1 MNAFAPS
8 GGRVRN
14 VDGLGMIEASAQI
27 GQEARLALQFT
38 PFALPSL
45 VAVCIAIA
53 LMPHL
58 WRHRAAPGG
67 LSLVIL
73 MIAVTWW
80 SAGQILG
87 TLFSDLDGKF
97 LAAKI
102 QYPGVVVVPTA
113 WFLFCLQYTGELR
126 TVQRYWPVL
135 TAPALI
141 ALGLALTN
149 DAHGWIWASARLVE
163 VGEFVAWE
171 IEYGSLF
178 PFHRWWSYLLVSIGT
193 LSLLKSLLASP
204 WHRRRAMFVIAA
216 PLFTLTAN
224 LVYLLPDSPFAWL
237 DLTPT
242 GFMFSGAILSLA
254 LRSELLDLV
263 PLSRE
268 RVVQDMND
276 ALFVLGPGDRVLD
289 MNPAAERLVARGARP
304 ESGKPIQ
311 KLLPLDPALLEQT
324 ALRKGP
330 VEQVLRFD
338 DIESA
343 WQVTAFDLHDPRG
356 GVTGRALMFQDTTE
370 RWRAL
375 RALHETTNALT
386 AANGELRRL
395 VILDPVTRTLQR
407 SAFLQQVQEEIR
419 RARRMKRGVC
429 MVLLRLDDLAGLNAR
444 AGSKIVD
451 QVLRA
456 LAQMVE
462 TLRRDGDILGRT
474 GAADFALLIAE
485 AEPVLLRS
493 VLADLGTALEKA
505 RFRDAT
511 GQPLSIEILKGTAD
525 LAKARDATDSATGNA
540 NGDTTGDA
548 NYNAEQLLAE
558 AQRDLDQTAA
568 PLYRSAQRRLQAN
581 ASDADRQ
588 A

>member
-1 MNAFAPS
+1 M
-8 GGRVRN
+8 
-14 VDGLGMIEASAQI
+14 
-27 GQEARLALQFT
+27 ALQFT

-58 WRHRAAPGG
+58 WRHRAAPRG

-268 RVVQDMND
+268 RVVHDMND

-311 KLLPLDPALLEQT
+311 ELLPLDPALLEQT
-324 ALRKGP
+324 ALREGP

-395 VILDPVTRTLQR
+395 VTLDPVTRTLQR

-429 MVLLRLDDLAGLNAR
+429 MVLLRLHDLAGLNAR

-462 TLRRDGDILGRT
+462 TVRRDGDILGRT

-485 AEPVLLRS
+485 AEPALLRS
-493 VLADLGTALEKA
+493 ALADLGNALEKA

-525 LAKARDATDSATGNA
+525 LAEARDAAYNATGNA
-540 NGDTTGDA
+540 NG
-548 NYNAEQLLAE
+548 
-558 AQRDLDQTAA
+558 
-568 PLYRSAQRRLQAN
+568 
-581 ASDADRQ
+581 
-588 A
+588 

>member
-1 MNAFAPS
+1 
-8 GGRVRN
+8 
-14 VDGLGMIEASAQI
+14 
-27 GQEARLALQFT
+27 
-38 PFALPSL
+38 
-45 VAVCIAIA
+45 
-53 LMPHL
+53 
-58 WRHRAAPGG
+58 
-67 LSLVIL
+67 
-73 MIAVTWW
+73 
-80 SAGQILG
+80 
-87 TLFSDLDGKF
+87 
-97 LAAKI
+97 
-102 QYPGVVVVPTA
+102 
-113 WFLFCLQYTGELR
+113 
-126 TVQRYWPVL
+126 
-135 TAPALI
+135 
-141 ALGLALTN
+141 
-149 DAHGWIWASARLVE
+149 
-163 VGEFVAWE
+163 
-171 IEYGSLF
+171 
-178 PFHRWWSYLLVSIGT
+178 
-193 LSLLKSLLASP
+193 
-204 WHRRRAMFVIAA
+204 
-216 PLFTLTAN
+216 
-224 LVYLLPDSPFAWL
+224 
-237 DLTPT
+237 
-242 GFMFSGAILSLA
+242 
-254 LRSELLDLV
+254 
-263 PLSRE
+263 
-268 RVVQDMND
+268 MND

-311 KLLPLDPALLEQT
+311 ELLPLDPALLEQT
-324 ALRKGP
+324 ALREGP

-444 AGSKIVD
+444 AGSKIVV
-451 QVLRA
+451 QVLRT

-485 AEPVLLRS
+485 AEPALLRS

-511 GQPLSIEILKGTAD
+511 GQPLSIEILKG
-525 LAKARDATDSATGNA
+525 KARDATDSATGNANGNA